1 VKYSTFASLVTTV
14 FINHRN
20 KASKSIESVIRTTDK
35 LAKDVGLKN
44 DLLHMAKYRI
54 IFSFFNLEMKLI

>member
-1 VKYSTFASLVTTV
+1 MKSLTYASLVTIV
-14 FINHRN
+14 FINYKN
-20 KASKSIESVIRTTDK
+20 KVSKSIESVMRTTDK